1 MSEVPRTAFVLGA
14 GLGTRLRPLTDRL
27 PKPLLPLGGE
37 PLVKRA
43 LTHLAK
49 AGVTRLL
56 INTHHLPEAWPQAF
70 PQGAVPGAQLEFIH
84 EPELL
89 DTGGG
94 LSAIAHYL
102 TPEDRELLLW
112 NGDCLGE
119 PDLAAL
125 VKAHRTSQAEATLLL
140 RPTGP
145 LANVRLSP
153 DGRITDCR
161 DQLGSQDPAYQFTG
175 IAVVT
180 AAFAKATPPTKTSW
194 IDYLLQRIREN
205 PEAIRG
211 WVEAEGHWD
220 DIGTPEAYAAA
231 HLQAAQAQAAAA
243 GWIPSQ
249 EAALAKG
256 GSGRRFLRARHT
268 DGRTGILC
276 LRDGVRQENAGYG
289 ALAQVLRAEL
299 SLNVPAVYHP
309 DTAGALVLEDL
320 GTVDLQQRTTE
331 KDFPWDVYASALQQ
345 VNQLHRGGLE
355 AARRAGLTLQPAFD
369 AQLYRW
375 ECDYFLEHNLNGRRL
390 DRGIHEEMSSLAR
403 ELLAQP
409 RVAVHRDFQSHNI
422 MVRDN
427 AAWLLDF
434 QGMREGCAA
443 YDFASLAFD
452 PYVTRPD
459 MQLWR
464 IEIEDEARELSDWK
478 GSRDAW
484 THLLHVAATQ
494 RLLQACGAYANLGQ
508 RQGRADFL
516 AHLPAGLSLLENAAR
531 VCGRRRIADLVRDLR
546 EQRLS
551 GPARR
556 PAVRR

>member
-1 MSEVPRTAFVLGA
+1 MPELPRTAFVFGA
-14 GLGTRLRPLTDRL
+14 GLGTRLRPLTLTL

-37 PLVKRA
+37 PLVTRA
-43 LTHLAK
+43 LAHLAA
-49 AGVTRLL
+49 AGVTRIL

-70 PQGAVPGAQLEFIH
+70 PQRRVDGAQLEFIH

-94 LSAIAHYL
+94 LSAIAQHL
-102 TPEDRELLLW
+102 ALEDSELLLW
-112 NGDCLGE
+112 NGDCLSA
-119 PDLAAL
+119 PDLKAL
-125 VKAHRTSQAEATLLL
+125 VQAHRSSAAEATLLL

-145 LANVRLSP
+145 LTNVRLSP
-153 DGRITDCR
+153 DGRVTDLR

-194 IDYLLQRIREN
+194 VDYLLQRIREN
-205 PEAIRG
+205 PASIRG
-211 WVEAEGHWD
+211 WVEAQGEWN
-220 DIGTPEAYAAA
+220 DIGTPEAYGAA
-231 HLQAAQAQAAAA
+231 HLEAAQAHATAA
-243 GWIPSQ
+243 GWIPLPA
-249 EAALAKG
+249 EALVKG
-256 GSGRRFLRARHT
+256 GSGRRFLRVRNPS
-268 DGRTGILC
+268 GKTGILC
-276 LRDGVRQENAGYG
+276 LRDGVRQENAQYG
-289 ALAQVLRAEL
+289 ALAECLRAEL

-331 KDFPWDVYASALQQ
+331 AEFPWAAYASALEQ

-355 AARRAGLTLQPAFD
+355 ATRRAGITLQPGFQAD
-369 AQLYRW
+369 LYRW
-375 ECDYFLEHNLNGRRL
+375 ETDYFLEHNLNGRRL
-390 DRGIHEEMSSLAR
+390 ERGIHEEMTSLAR

-422 MVRDN
+422 LVRDN
-427 AAWLLDF
+427 AAWLIDF

-452 PYVTRPD
+452 PYVTRSD

-464 IEIEDEARELSDWK
+464 IEIEDEARELSAWK
-478 GSRDAW
+478 GTRDAW

-494 RLLQACGAYANLGQ
+494 RLMQACGAYANLGQ
-508 RQGRADFL
+508 RQGREDFL
-516 AHLPAGLSLLENAAR
+516 AHLPTGLALLETTAR
-531 VCGRRRIADLVRDLR
+531 VCGRRRLADLARELR

-556 PAVRR
+556 PPARR